1 MENENSQRNDS
12 VFSRKIRAGRRRT
25 YFFDVRTTKAN
36 DYYLTITESKKRF
49 DGNGYERHKLFIYK
63 EDFNKFLEEMTLV
76 VDHIKGLMPDF
87 DFDAFAHKYDE
98 QSGSDMDREN
108 NHMAFSENH
117 SENHRDSS
125 MDNVEENHSMDNH
138 DIINEEDLKLDNE
151 IKNDQHHGH
160 HDNTHIDDDLK
171 L

>member
-1 MENENSQRNDS
+1 VEHENSKRNDS

-25 YFFDVRTTKAN
+25 YFFDVRTTRGN

-63 EDFNKFLEEMTLV
+63 EDFNKFLSELTEV

-98 QSGSDMDREN
+98 NGNPEGGYEHHRDDHRDNDGDDHHDDNHENDNNLTENNNGGSGAESGS
-108 NHMAFSENH
+108 
-117 SENHRDSS
+117 S
-125 MDNVEENHSMDNH
+125 MID
-138 DIINEEDLKLDNE
+138 
-151 IKNDQHHGH
+151 
-160 HDNTHIDDDLK
+160 DDDLK

>member
-1 MENENSQRNDS
+1 MEHENSKRNDS

-25 YFFDVRTTKAN
+25 YFFDVRTTRGN

-63 EDFNKFLEEMTLV
+63 EDFNKFLSELTEV

-98 QSGSDMDREN
+98 NGGGEGGYDGHNDNYGDDHHNDNHNDNN
-108 NHMAFSENH
+108 NHNEQDITSADDHTE
-117 SENHRDSS
+117 
-125 MDNVEENHSMDNH
+125 DNNDTTSGNGSAM
-138 DIINEEDLKLDNE
+138 LD
-151 IKNDQHHGH
+151 
-160 HDNTHIDDDLK
+160 DDDLK

>member
-1 MENENSQRNDS
+1 MEHENSKRNDS

-25 YFFDVRTTKAN
+25 YFFDVRTTRGN

-63 EDFNKFLEEMTLV
+63 EDFNKFLSELTEV

-98 QSGSDMDREN
+98 KGGGEGGYEGHN
-108 NHMAFSENH
+108 
-117 SENHRDSS
+117 
-125 MDNVEENHSMDNH
+125 DNYGDDHHNDNH
-138 DIINEEDLKLDNE
+138 NDNN
-151 IKNDQHHGH
+151 NDQDITSADDHKE
-160 HDNTHIDDDLK
+160 DNTDTTSGNGSSILDDDDLK

>member
-1 MENENSQRNDS
+1 MEHENSKRNDS

-25 YFFDVRTTKAN
+25 YFFDVRTTRGN

-63 EDFNKFLEEMTLV
+63 EDFNKFLSELTEV

-98 QSGSDMDREN
+98 NGGGEGGYEGHNDIYGDDHHNDNYNDN
-108 NHMAFSENH
+108 NN
-117 SENHRDSS
+117 N
-125 MDNVEENHSMDNH
+125 
-138 DIINEEDLKLDNE
+138 NE
-151 IKNDQHHGH
+151 
-160 HDNTHIDDDLK
+160 
-171 L
+171 

>member
-1 MENENSQRNDS
+1 VEHENSKRNDS

-25 YFFDVRTTKAN
+25 YFFDVRTTRGN

-63 EDFNKFLEEMTLV
+63 EDFNKFLSELTEV

-98 QSGSDMDREN
+98 NGGGEGGYEGHN
-108 NHMAFSENH
+108 
-117 SENHRDSS
+117 
-125 MDNVEENHSMDNH
+125 DNYGDDHHNDNH
-138 DIINEEDLKLDNE
+138 NDNNNNNNNEQDITSADDHTEDNNDTTSGNGSAMLD
-151 IKNDQHHGH
+151 
-160 HDNTHIDDDLK
+160 DDDLK

>member
-1 MENENSQRNDS
+1 MLTRPAEHENSKRNDS

-25 YFFDVRTTKAN
+25 YFFDVRTTRGN

-63 EDFNKFLEEMTLV
+63 EDFNKFLSELTEV

-98 QSGSDMDREN
+98 NGGGEGGYEGHN
-108 NHMAFSENH
+108 
-117 SENHRDSS
+117 
-125 MDNVEENHSMDNH
+125 DNYGDDHHNDNH
-138 DIINEEDLKLDNE
+138 NDNNNNNNNEQDITSADDHTEDNNDTTSGNGSAMLD
-151 IKNDQHHGH
+151 
-160 HDNTHIDDDLK
+160 DDDLK

>member
-1 MENENSQRNDS
+1 MEHENSKRNDS

-25 YFFDVRTTKAN
+25 YFFDVRTTRGN

-63 EDFNKFLEEMTLV
+63 EDFNKFLSELTEV

-98 QSGSDMDREN
+98 NGGGEGGYEGHN
-108 NHMAFSENH
+108 
-117 SENHRDSS
+117 
-125 MDNVEENHSMDNH
+125 DNYGDDHHNDNDNH
-138 DIINEEDLKLDNE
+138 NNQDITSADDHTEDNNDTTSGNGSAMLD
-151 IKNDQHHGH
+151 
-160 HDNTHIDDDLK
+160 DDDLK

>member
-1 MENENSQRNDS
+1 MEHENSKRNDS

-25 YFFDVRTTKAN
+25 YFFDVRTTRGN

-63 EDFNKFLEEMTLV
+63 EDFNKFLSELTEV

-98 QSGSDMDREN
+98 NGGGEGGYEGHN
-108 NHMAFSENH
+108 NNYGDDHHN
-117 SENHRDSS
+117 
-125 MDNVEENHSMDNH
+125 DNH
-138 DIINEEDLKLDNE
+138 NDNNNNNNNEQDITSADDHTEDNNDTTSGNGSAMLD
-151 IKNDQHHGH
+151 
-160 HDNTHIDDDLK
+160 DDDLK

>member
-1 MENENSQRNDS
+1 MEHENSKRNDS

-25 YFFDVRTTKAN
+25 YFFDVRTTRGN

-63 EDFNKFLEEMTLV
+63 EDFNKFLSELTEV

-98 QSGSDMDREN
+98 NGGGEGGYEGHN
-108 NHMAFSENH
+108 
-117 SENHRDSS
+117 
-125 MDNVEENHSMDNH
+125 DNYGDDHHNDNH
-138 DIINEEDLKLDNE
+138 NDNNNNNEQDITSADDHTEDNIDTTSGNGSAMLD
-151 IKNDQHHGH
+151 
-160 HDNTHIDDDLK
+160 DDDLK

>member
-1 MENENSQRNDS
+1 MEHENSKRNDS

-25 YFFDVRTTKAN
+25 YFFDVRTTRGN

-63 EDFNKFLEEMTLV
+63 EDFNKFLSELTEV

-98 QSGSDMDREN
+98 NGGGEGGYEGHN
-108 NHMAFSENH
+108 
-117 SENHRDSS
+117 
-125 MDNVEENHSMDNH
+125 DNYGDDHHNDNH
-138 DIINEEDLKLDNE
+138 NDNNNNNEQDITSADDHTEDNNDTTSGNGSAMLD
-151 IKNDQHHGH
+151 
-160 HDNTHIDDDLK
+160 DDDLK

>member
-1 MENENSQRNDS
+1 MEHENSKRNDS

-25 YFFDVRTTKAN
+25 YFFDVRTTRGN

-63 EDFNKFLEEMTLV
+63 EDFNKFLSELTEV

-98 QSGSDMDREN
+98 NGGGEGGYEGHNDNYGDDHHNDNHNDNNNDQDITSADNHTEDNTDTTSGN
-108 NHMAFSENH
+108 G
-117 SENHRDSS
+117 SS
-125 MDNVEENHSMDNH
+125 M
-138 DIINEEDLKLDNE
+138 LD
-151 IKNDQHHGH
+151 
-160 HDNTHIDDDLK
+160 DDDLK

>member
-1 MENENSQRNDS
+1 MEHENSKRNDS

-25 YFFDVRTTKAN
+25 YFFDVRTTRGN

-63 EDFNKFLEEMTLV
+63 EDFNKFLSELTEV

-87 DFDAFAHKYDE
+87 DFDAIARKYDE
-98 QSGSDMDREN
+98 NGGGEGGYEGHN
-108 NHMAFSENH
+108 
-117 SENHRDSS
+117 
-125 MDNVEENHSMDNH
+125 DNYGDDHHNDNH
-138 DIINEEDLKLDNE
+138 NDNNNNNNNEQDITSADDHTEDNNDTTSGNGSAMLD
-151 IKNDQHHGH
+151 
-160 HDNTHIDDDLK
+160 DDDLK

>member
-1 MENENSQRNDS
+1 MEHENSKRNDS

-25 YFFDVRTTKAN
+25 YFFDVRTTRGN

-63 EDFNKFLEEMTLV
+63 EDFNKFLSELTEV

-98 QSGSDMDREN
+98 NGGGEGGYEGHN
-108 NHMAFSENH
+108 
-117 SENHRDSS
+117 
-125 MDNVEENHSMDNH
+125 DNYGDDHHNDNH
-138 DIINEEDLKLDNE
+138 NDNNNNNNNEQDITSADDHTEDNNDTTSGNGSAMLD
-151 IKNDQHHGH
+151 
-160 HDNTHIDDDLK
+160 DDDLK

>member
-1 MENENSQRNDS
+1 MEHENSKRNDS

-25 YFFDVRTTKAN
+25 YFFHVRTTRGN

-63 EDFNKFLEEMTLV
+63 EDFNKFLSELTEV

-98 QSGSDMDREN
+98 NGGGEGGYDGHN
-108 NHMAFSENH
+108 
-117 SENHRDSS
+117 
-125 MDNVEENHSMDNH
+125 DNYGDDHHNDNH
-138 DIINEEDLKLDNE
+138 NDNNNNNEQDITSADDHTEDNNDTTSGNGSAMLD
-151 IKNDQHHGH
+151 
-160 HDNTHIDDDLK
+160 DDDLK

>member
-1 MENENSQRNDS
+1 MEHENSKRNDS

-25 YFFDVRTTKAN
+25 YFFDVRTTRGN

-63 EDFNKFLEEMTLV
+63 EDFNKFLSELTEV

-98 QSGSDMDREN
+98 NGGGEGGYEGHNDNYGDDHHNDNHNDNN
-108 NHMAFSENH
+108 NHNEQDITSADDHTE
-117 SENHRDSS
+117 
-125 MDNVEENHSMDNH
+125 DNNDTTSGNGSAM
-138 DIINEEDLKLDNE
+138 LD
-151 IKNDQHHGH
+151 
-160 HDNTHIDDDLK
+160 DDDLK

>member
-1 MENENSQRNDS
+1 MEHENSKRNDS

-25 YFFDVRTTKAN
+25 YFFDVRTTRGN

-63 EDFNKFLEEMTLV
+63 EDFNKFLSELTEV

-98 QSGSDMDREN
+98 NGGGEGGYEGHNDNYGDDHHNDNHNDNNNEQDITSADDHKEDNTDTTSGN
-108 NHMAFSENH
+108 G
-117 SENHRDSS
+117 SS
-125 MDNVEENHSMDNH
+125 M
-138 DIINEEDLKLDNE
+138 LD
-151 IKNDQHHGH
+151 
-160 HDNTHIDDDLK
+160 DDDLK